1 MRCSA
6 GSPRISGA
14 PALSGPGNDGR
25 WGPGQTFEV
34 TVTFSEKVQ
43 VDTGGGTPSL
53 EVRLGSSTK
62 RRAVYDRGDGTA
74 DLVFAYVLQP
84 EDGTHATAHVSGD
97 SLELGGGR
105 IRSSSSGRD
114 AILDH
119 SGASIAGGPG
129 TSPALTAECRNVP
142 ASHQGPGYPFTFQ
155 LHFSAEIPMSYR
167 TVRDDLLSMRARVD
181 EARRLAQGSNM
192 GWEITVSPISY
203 DDIVITLPATAD
215 CTSETAVCTSTG
227 QKLETGISEL
237 VPGLA
242 AASVADAEVHEGPG
256 ATLDF
261 VVTLTRPAE
270 RLDAVRYRTVDGT
283 ARAGEDYEAKSSLL
297 FFDKGVTVRTV
308 SVPVFDDAID
318 EGSETMRLELSEY
331 PHGGRLSI
339 RIADGTAIGTIN
351 NTDPMP
357 KAWIARFGRTVG
369 SQVVDALNQRL
380 EGANR
385 SHVTVAG
392 INVLAGPASSR
403 KSRTRTRS
411 GFPSGRRAPGSKPMS
426 GRSPPTTSC
435 FEVRSTSRARRT
447 GRKGEAPRTPRGDVW
462 RPGGSKPKRTT

>member
-1 MRCSA
+1 
-6 GSPRISGA
+6 
-14 PALSGPGNDGR
+14 
-25 WGPGQTFEV
+25 
-34 TVTFSEKVQ
+34 
-43 VDTGGGTPSL
+43 
-53 EVRLGSSTK
+53 
-62 RRAVYDRGDGTA
+62 
-74 DLVFAYVLQP
+74 
-84 EDGTHATAHVSGD
+84 
-97 SLELGGGR
+97 
-105 IRSSSSGRD
+105 
-114 AILDH
+114 
-119 SGASIAGGPG
+119 
-129 TSPALTAECRNVP
+129 
-142 ASHQGPGYPFTFQ
+142 
-155 LHFSAEIPMSYR
+155 MSYR

-270 RLDAVRYRTVDGT
+270 RLDAVRYRAVDGT
-283 ARAGEDYEAKSSLL
+283 ARPVRTTRPSQSPL
-297 FFDKGVTVRTV
+297 FRQRGDVRTV

-318 EGSETMRLELSEY
+318 EGIETMRLELSEY

-357 KAWIARFGRTVG
+357 KAWIARFGRTVAE
-369 SQVVDALNQRL
+369 QVTVAVENRL
-380 EGANR
+380 EGAG
-385 SHVTVAG
+385 V
-392 INVLAGPASSR
+392 
-403 KSRTRTRS
+403 
-411 GFPSGRRAPGSKPMS
+411 PGMELTIA
-426 GRSPPTTSC
+426 GRSIGDGAEPEELQDRETKRVSS
-435 FEVRSTSRARRT
+435 VI
-447 GRKGEAPRTPRGDVW
+447 GAPI
-462 RPGGSKPKRTT
+462 

>member
-1 MRCSA
+1 
-6 GSPRISGA
+6 
-14 PALSGPGNDGR
+14 
-25 WGPGQTFEV
+25 
-34 TVTFSEKVQ
+34 
-43 VDTGGGTPSL
+43 
-53 EVRLGSSTK
+53 
-62 RRAVYDRGDGTA
+62 
-74 DLVFAYVLQP
+74 
-84 EDGTHATAHVSGD
+84 
-97 SLELGGGR
+97 
-105 IRSSSSGRD
+105 
-114 AILDH
+114 
-119 SGASIAGGPG
+119 
-129 TSPALTAECRNVP
+129 
-142 ASHQGPGYPFTFQ
+142 
-155 LHFSAEIPMSYR
+155 MSYR

-270 RLDAVRYRTVDGT
+270 RLDAVRYRAVDGT

-318 EGSETMRLELSEY
+318 EGIETMRLELSEY

-357 KAWIARFGRTVG
+357 KAWIARFGRTVAE
-369 SQVVDALNQRL
+369 QVTVAVENRL
-380 EGANR
+380 EGAG
-385 SHVTVAG
+385 V
-392 INVLAGPASSR
+392 
-403 KSRTRTRS
+403 
-411 GFPSGRRAPGSKPMS
+411 PGMELTIA
-426 GRSPPTTSC
+426 GRSIGDGAEPEELQDRET
-435 FEVRSTSRARRT
+435 EARL
-447 GRKGEAPRTPRGDVW
+447 EC
-462 RPGGSKPKRTT
+462 